1 MSRIAFI
8 TLALGLATALPIPGA
23 AQRPSRTATRSR
35 APRAPRAPRPPRPQR
50 AARASEPAAITIP
63 YQRFALKNG
72 LTLLVHE
79 DHKAPIVAVNIWY
92 HVGSKNER
100 PGRTGFAHLFE
111 HLMFNGSEHF
121 NDDYFRPFERIGAT
135 DQNGTTNN
143 DRTNYFENVPTNAI
157 DVALWMESDRM
168 GHLLGAID
176 TAKLNEQ
183 RGVVQNEKRQGENQ
197 PYGKVNLLMTE
208 GTYPAGHPY
217 SWSVI
222 GSMEDLNAASV
233 NDVKDWFRTYYGP
246 NNAVIVLAG
255 DITPATARQKVEQFF
270 GDIPATPPIAKQE
283 TWIARRTGSHRE
295 IMQDRVPQ
303 ARIYKEWNI
312 PEYGSADGDYLDLV
326 TDVLA
331 AGKTSRLYKRLVYDE
346 QTATDVNAYVDLR
359 EIGGQL
365 VIRATVKPSGEL
377 ARVERA
383 IDEELARF
391 IQTGPTASELR
402 RVKTQSRANF
412 IRGIERIGGF
422 GGKSDVLARNEVFT
436 GSADHY
442 LVTERRIATAT
453 AGDLKSAAARYLSDG
468 DWALEVHPYPTFE
481 AAATGA
487 DRTKLPDAGT
497 PPDARFPAIGRATL
511 PNGLKIVLAERHSIP
526 QVQLTLLVDA
536 GYAADQFAAP
546 GTASLTLDMLDEG
559 TTRRSAL
566 QISDTLSQLGAQLST
581 SSQLDVSRVALS
593 TLKENVDPALD
604 IFADV
609 VLNPSFPQADF
620 QRQQRQR
627 LARIQREKVQ
637 PVQMALRVFPQ
648 LLYGANHA
656 YGNPLT
662 GSGTEQSV
670 TQMTRDDLVRFH
682 RTWFKPNHATLV
694 IVGDVSLAEI
704 QPRLTRLFS
713 GWKAGD
719 VPQKNVGTV
728 ADQARPVVYILDRP
742 GAEQSVILAA
752 DLAAPKANPHEYAIE
767 AMTSLLGGQFTSRI
781 NMNLREGK
789 HWSYGAFTFIWDA
802 RGQRPFIAYA
812 PVQTDKTKESMIEVD
827 RELRGILGPRPV
839 AADELAKAQANLT
852 LTLPGNWET
861 MDAVQGSLEQLVTF
875 GLDDHYYET
884 YAQRVRALTIPDAA
898 GAAEETIRPDH
909 LVWVVVGDRSKI
921 EAGIRELNFGEIR
934 FLDAD
939 GKPLASR

>member
-1 MSRIAFI
+1 MRRIALL
-8 TLALGLATALPIPGA
+8 TLLLGFAAASSVA
-23 AQRPSRTATRSR
+23 AQRRGAVRSPRTRVTAA
-35 APRAPRAPRPPRPQR
+35 APAP
-50 AARASEPAAITIP
+50 ITIP
-63 YQRFALKNG
+63 YQRFVLKNG

-92 HVGSKNER
+92 HVGSKNEK

-121 NDDYFRPFERIGAT
+121 NDDYFQPFERIGAT

-143 DRTNYFENVPTNAI
+143 DRTNYFENIPTSAL

-168 GHLLGAID
+168 GHLLGVID
-176 TAKLNEQ
+176 TAKVNEQ

-197 PYGKVNLLMTE
+197 PYGKVNLLMAE
-208 GTYPAGHPY
+208 GAYPAGHPY
-217 SWSVI
+217 SWTVI

-233 NDVKDWFRTYYGP
+233 EDVKQWFRTYYGP

-255 DITPATARQKVEQFF
+255 DITPETARQKVEQYF
-270 GDIPATPPIAKQE
+270 GDIPATPPIAKQDV
-283 TWIARRTGSHRE
+283 WIAKRTGSHRE

-303 ARIYKEWNI
+303 ARIYKQWNI
-312 PEYGSADGDYLDLV
+312 PQFGSADGDYLDLV

-346 QTATDVNAYVDLR
+346 QIATDVVAYVDLR

-365 VIRATVKPSGEL
+365 VIRATAKPGGDL

-383 IDEELARF
+383 IDEELGRF
-391 IQTGPTASELR
+391 IRTGPTPGELR

-422 GGKSDVLARNEVFT
+422 GGKSDVLAINEVYA
-436 GSADHY
+436 GNADHY
-442 LVTERRIATAT
+442 QVTRQRIATAT
-453 AGDLKSAAARYLSDG
+453 AADLRSAAARWLNDG
-468 DWALEVHPYPTFE
+468 DFVVEVHPYPTYDV
-481 AAATGA
+481 AANGA
-487 DRTKLPDAGT
+487 DRSKLPAAGT
-497 PPDARFPAIGRATL
+497 PPEARFPAIARATL
-511 PNGLKIVLAERHSIP
+511 PNGLKIVLSERHSIP
-526 QVQLTLLVDA
+526 QVNMTLLIDA

-559 TTRRSAL
+559 TTKRTAL
-566 QISDTLSQLGAQLST
+566 QISDTLSQLGAVLST
-581 SSQLDVSRVALS
+581 GSQLDVSSVSLS
-593 TLKENVDPALD
+593 TLKDNLDPALD

-609 VLNPSFPQADF
+609 ILNPFFPQADF

-662 GSGTEQSV
+662 GSGTAESV
-670 TQMTRDDLVRFH
+670 TRMTRDDLVRFH

-694 IVGDVSLAEI
+694 VVGDISLAEI
-704 QPRLTRLFS
+704 QPRLARLFNRWQ
-713 GWKAGD
+713 GGD
-719 VPQKNVGTV
+719 VPQKNVSTV
-728 ADQARPVVYILDRP
+728 ADQPRPLVYILDRP
-742 GAEQSVILAA
+742 GAEQSIIFAG
-752 DLAAPKANPHEYAIE
+752 DLAPPKSNPHEYAIE
-767 AMTSLLGGQFTSRI
+767 AMTSLLGGQFTSRV
-781 NMNLREGK
+781 NMNLREAK
-789 HWSYGAFTFIWDA
+789 HWSYGAFTLVWDA

-839 AADELAKAQANLT
+839 EADELAKAQANLT

-861 MDAVQGSLEQLVTF
+861 MDAVQGSLEQLVTY

-884 YAQRVRALTIPDAA
+884 YAQRVRALTIPDATT
-898 GAAEETIRPDH
+898 AAQDAIRPDH
-909 LVWVVVGDRSKI
+909 LVWVIVGDRSKI
-921 EAGIRELNFGEIR
+921 EAGIRELNFGEVR

>member
-1 MSRIAFI
+1 MSRIAFL
-8 TLALGLATALPIPGA
+8 TLALGLATALPTPGT
-23 AQRPSRTATRSR
+23 AQRPSRTATR
-35 APRAPRAPRPPRPQR
+35 RPPPV
-50 AARASEPAAITIP
+50 ARSSAPAPITIP
-63 YQRFALKNG
+63 YQRFVLKNG

-121 NDDYFRPFERIGAT
+121 NDDYFQPFERIGAT
-135 DQNGTTNN
+135 DQNGTTNE
-143 DRTNYFENVPTNAI
+143 DRTNYFENVPTNAL

-176 TAKLNEQ
+176 TAKVNEQ

-197 PYGKVNLLMTE
+197 PYGKVNDLMTE

-217 SWSVI
+217 SWTVI

-233 NDVKDWFRTYYGP
+233 EDVKQWFRTYYGP

-255 DITPATARQKVEQFF
+255 DITPETARQKVEQFF

-283 TWIARRTGSHRE
+283 TWIAPRTGSHRE

-312 PEYGSADGDYLDLV
+312 PEYGSPDADYLDLV

-346 QTATDVNAYVDLR
+346 QIATDVAAYVDLR

-365 VIRATVKPSGEL
+365 VIRATAKPAGDL

-442 LVTERRIATAT
+442 LVTQRRIAAAT
-453 AGDLKSAAARYLSDG
+453 AGDLQSAATRWLRDG
-468 DWALEVHPYPTFE
+468 EWVLEVHPYPTFE
-481 AAATGA
+481 TAASGA

-497 PPDARFPAIGRATL
+497 PPDARFPAIARATL

-536 GYAADQFAAP
+536 GYAADQFATP
-546 GTASLTLDMLDEG
+546 GTASLALDMLDEG
-559 TTRRSAL
+559 TTRRTAL
-566 QISDTLSQLGAQLST
+566 QISDTLSQLGAQLFT

-593 TLKENVDPALD
+593 TLKENLDPGLD
-604 IFADV
+604 VFADV
-609 VLNPSFPQADF
+609 LLNPSFPQADF

-648 LLYGANHA
+648 LLYGTNHA

-662 GSGTEQSV
+662 GSGTEASV
-670 TQMTRDDLVRFH
+670 SAMTRDDLVRFH

-694 IVGDVSLAEI
+694 IVGDVSMAEI
-704 QPRLTRLFS
+704 QPKLTRLFS
-713 GWKAGD
+713 SWRSGD
-719 VPQKNVGTV
+719 VPQKNVSTV
-728 ADQARPVVYILDRP
+728 ADQPRSLVYILDRP
-742 GAEQSVILAA
+742 GAEQSIIFAA
-752 DLAAPKANPHEYAIE
+752 DLAPPKANPHEYAIE
-767 AMTSLLGGQFTSRI
+767 AMTSLLGGQFTSRV
-781 NMNLREGK
+781 NMNLREAK
-789 HWSYGAFTFIWDA
+789 HWSYGAFTLIWDA

-827 RELRGILGPRPV
+827 RELRGILGPKPV
-839 AADELAKAQANLT
+839 TADELAKAQANLT

-884 YAQRVRALTIPDAA
+884 YAQRIRALTIPDAV
-898 GAAEETIRPDH
+898 GAAQETIRPDH
-909 LVWVVVGDRSKI
+909 LVWVIVGDRSKI

-939 GKPLASR
+939 GKPLAAR

>member
-1 MSRIAFI
+1 MSRIAFVA
-8 TLALGLATALPIPGA
+8 LALGLATALPAPGA

-35 APRAPRAPRPPRPQR
+35 PQG
-50 AARASEPAAITIP
+50 AARASAPAPITIP
-63 YQRFALKNG
+63 YQRFVLKNG

-121 NDDYFRPFERIGAT
+121 NDDYFQPFERIGAT

-143 DRTNYFENVPTNAI
+143 DRTNYFENVPTTAL

-176 TAKLNEQ
+176 TLKLNEQ

-197 PYGKVNLLMTE
+197 PYGKVNMLMTE

-222 GSMEDLNAASV
+222 GSMQDLDAAKLD
-233 NDVKDWFRTYYGP
+233 DVKEWFRTYYGP

-255 DITPATARQKVEQFF
+255 DITPETARQKVEQFF
-270 GDIPATPPIAKQE
+270 GDIPATPPIAKQDV
-283 TWIARRTGSHRE
+283 WIARRTGSHRE
-295 IMQDRVPQ
+295 VMQDRVPQ
-303 ARIYKEWNI
+303 GRIYKEWNI
-312 PEYGSADGDYLDLV
+312 PQFGSADGDYLDLV

-346 QTATDVNAYVDLR
+346 QIATDVAAYVDLR

-365 VIRATVKPSGEL
+365 VIRATAKPGGDL
-377 ARVERA
+377 ARAERA

-391 IQTGPTASELR
+391 IKSGPTASELR

-422 GGKSDVLARNEVFT
+422 GGKSDVLAVNEVYA

-442 LVTERRIATAT
+442 QVTRQRIAAAT
-453 AGDLKSAAARYLSDG
+453 AANLQSAAARWLTDG
-468 DWALEVHPYPTFE
+468 DWTLEVHPYPTFE
-481 AAATGA
+481 AAASGA
-487 DRTKLPDAGT
+487 DRTKLPEAGT
-497 PPDARFPAIGRATL
+497 PPEARFPAIARATL

-526 QVQLTLLVDA
+526 QVNLTLLVDA

-546 GTASLTLDMLDEG
+546 GTASLALDMLDEG
-559 TTRRSAL
+559 TTRRTAL
-566 QISDTLSQLGAQLST
+566 QISDTLSQLGANLGT
-581 SSQLDVSRVALS
+581 GSQLDVSSVQLS
-593 TLKENVDPALD
+593 TLKENLDPALD
-604 IFADV
+604 VFADV

-662 GSGTEQSV
+662 GSGTEASV
-670 TQMTRDDLVRFH
+670 SGMTRDDLVRFH

-694 IVGDVSLAEI
+694 IVGDVSMAEI
-704 QPRLTRLFS
+704 QPKLTRLFS
-713 GWKAGD
+713 RWQAGD

-728 ADQARPVVYILDRP
+728 ADQPRPLVYILDRP
-742 GAEQSVILAA
+742 GAEQSIIFAA
-752 DLAAPKANPHEYAIE
+752 DLAPPKANPREYAIE
-767 AMTSLLGGQFTSRI
+767 AMTSLLGGQFTSRV

-789 HWSYGAFTFIWDA
+789 HWSYGAFTLVWDA

-839 AADELAKAQANLT
+839 TPDELAKAQANLT

-861 MDAVQGSLEQLVTF
+861 MEAVQGSLEQLVTF

-898 GAAEETIRPDH
+898 GAAQEAIRPDH
-909 LVWVVVGDRSKI
+909 LVWVVVGDRAKI

-939 GKPLASR
+939 GKPLAAR

>member
-1 MSRIAFI
+1 MSRMAFV
-8 TLALGLATALPIPGA
+8 TLALGLVAALPAPGR
-23 AQRPSRTATRSR
+23 AQRPSRA
-35 APRAPRAPRPPRPQR
+35 
-50 AARASEPAAITIP
+50 AARGRTQRTASAPAPAPITIP
-63 YQRFALKNG
+63 YQRFVLKNG

-100 PGRTGFAHLFE
+100 PGCTGFAHLFE

-121 NDDYFRPFERIGAT
+121 NDDYFQPFERIGAT
-135 DQNGTTNN
+135 DQNGTTNQ
-143 DRTNYFENVPTNAI
+143 DRTNYFENVPTNAL

-176 TAKLNEQ
+176 TAKVNEQ

-222 GSMEDLNAASV
+222 GSMEDLNGASV
-233 NDVKDWFRTYYGP
+233 DDVKEWFRTYYGP

-255 DITPATARQKVEQFF
+255 DITPETARQKVERFF
-270 GDIPATPPIAKQE
+270 GDIPATPPIAKQA

-312 PEYGSADGDYLDLV
+312 PEYGSAGADYLDLV

-346 QTATDVNAYVDLR
+346 QIATDVIAYADLR

-365 VIRATVKPSGEL
+365 VIRATAKPGGDL
-377 ARVERA
+377 TRVERA

-391 IQTGPTASELR
+391 IRTGPTPSELR
-402 RVKTQSRANF
+402 RVKTQARASF

-442 LVTERRIATAT
+442 LLTERRIAAAT
-453 AGDLKSAAARYLSDG
+453 AGDLKSAAARWLNDG
-468 DWALEVHPYPTFE
+468 DWALEVHPYPAFE
-481 AAATGA
+481 TAASGA

-497 PPDARFPAIGRATL
+497 PPDARFPAIARATL

-526 QVQLTLLVDA
+526 QVNLTLLVDA

-546 GTASLTLDMLDEG
+546 GTASLALDMLDEG
-559 TTRRSAL
+559 TATRTAL
-566 QISDTLSQLGAQLST
+566 QISDTLSQLGAELGT
-581 SSQLDVSRVALS
+581 GSQLDVSSVSLS
-593 TLKENVDPALD
+593 SLKENLDPALD

-648 LLYGANHA
+648 LLYGTNHA

-662 GSGTEQSV
+662 GSGTEATVSG
-670 TQMTRDDLVRFH
+670 MTRDDLVRFH

-694 IVGDVSLAEI
+694 IVGDVTLAQI

-713 GWKAGD
+713 RWQAGD
-719 VPQKNVGTV
+719 VPQKNIGTV
-728 ADQARPVVYILDRP
+728 ADQPRPLVYILDRP

-752 DLAAPKANPHEYAIE
+752 NLAAPKANPHEYAIE
-767 AMTSLLGGQFTSRI
+767 AMTSLLGGQFTSRV

-839 AADELAKAQANLT
+839 DADELSKAQANLT

-884 YAQRVRALTIPDAA
+884 YAERVRGLKVPDAM
-898 GAAEETIRPDH
+898 AAAQETIRPDH
-909 LVWVVVGDRSKI
+909 LVWVIVGDRSKI

-939 GKPLASR
+939 GKPLAAR

>member
-1 MSRIAFI
+1 MSRIAFVS
-8 TLALGLATALPIPGA
+8 LALGLATALPTPGT
-23 AQRPSRTATRSR
+23 AQRPSRNATR
-35 APRAPRAPRPPRPQR
+35 ARPPRSQS
-50 AARASEPAAITIP
+50 AAPTPITIP
-63 YQRFALKNG
+63 YQRFVLKNG

-121 NDDYFRPFERIGAT
+121 NDDYFQPFERIGAT
-135 DQNGTTNN
+135 DQNGTTNQ
-143 DRTNYFENVPTNAI
+143 DRTNYFENVPTNAL

-176 TAKLNEQ
+176 TAKVNEQ

-197 PYGKVNLLMTE
+197 PYGKVDDLMTE

-217 SWSVI
+217 SWTVI
-222 GSMEDLNAASV
+222 GSMADLNAASV
-233 NDVKDWFRTYYGP
+233 EDVKEWFRTYYGP

-255 DITPATARQKVEQFF
+255 DITPETARQKVERFF
-270 GDIPATPPIAKQE
+270 GDIPATPPIAKQS

-312 PEYGSADGDYLDLV
+312 PEYGSADADYLDLV

-346 QTATDVNAYVDLR
+346 QIATDVNAYVDLR

-365 VIRATVKPSGEL
+365 VVRATAKPGGDL
-377 ARVERA
+377 TRVERA

-412 IRGIERIGGF
+412 IRGVERIGGF

-442 LVTERRIATAT
+442 LVTQRRIAAAT
-453 AGDLKSAAARYLSDG
+453 AGDLKSAAARWLSDG
-468 DWALEVHPYPTFE
+468 AWVLEVHPYPTFE
-481 AAATGA
+481 TAASGA
-487 DRTKLPDAGT
+487 DRSKLPDAGT
-497 PPDARFPAIGRATL
+497 PPDARFPAIARASL

-546 GTASLTLDMLDEG
+546 GTASLALDMLDEG
-559 TTRRSAL
+559 TTRRTAL
-566 QISDTLSQLGAQLST
+566 QISDTLSQLGAQLFT

-593 TLKENVDPALD
+593 TLKENLDPALD

-662 GSGTEQSV
+662 GSGTEASV
-670 TQMTRDDLVRFH
+670 SGMTRDDLVRFQ

-704 QPRLTRLFS
+704 QPKLTRLFS
-713 GWKAGD
+713 DWRAGE
-719 VPQKNVGTV
+719 VPQKNVSTV
-728 ADQARPVVYILDRP
+728 ADQPRPLVYILDRP

-752 DLAAPKANPHEYAIE
+752 DLAAPKANAREYAIE
-767 AMTSLLGGQFTSRI
+767 AMTSLLGGQFTSRV
-781 NMNLREGK
+781 NMNLREAK

-827 RELRGILGPRPV
+827 QELRGILGPKPV
-839 AADELAKAQANLT
+839 TADELAKAQANLT

-875 GLDDHYYET
+875 GLDDHYFET
-884 YAQRVRALTIPDAA
+884 YAQRIRALTIPDAA
-898 GAAEETIRPDH
+898 GAAQETIRPDH
-909 LVWVVVGDRSKI
+909 LVWVIVGDRSKI

>member
-1 MSRIAFI
+1 MSRIALL
-8 TLALGLATALPIPGA
+8 TLLLGFAAASSPA
-23 AQRPSRTATRSR
+23 AQRPARSTR
-35 APRAPRAPRPPRPQR
+35 PRAKAAESAPP
-50 AARASEPAAITIP
+50 AITIP

-72 LTLLVHE
+72 LTVLVHE

-92 HVGSKNER
+92 HVGSKNEK

-121 NDDYFRPFERIGAT
+121 NDDYFQPFERIGAT

-143 DRTNYFENVPTNAI
+143 DRTNYFENVPTNAL

-168 GHLLGAID
+168 GHLLGVLD
-176 TAKLNEQ
+176 TAKVNEQ

-197 PYGKVNLLMTE
+197 PYGKVNLLMAE
-208 GTYPAGHPY
+208 GAYPAGHPY
-217 SWSVI
+217 SWTVI

-233 NDVKDWFRTYYGP
+233 EDVKQWFRTYYGP

-255 DITPATARQKVEQFF
+255 DITPEKARQKVEHYF
-270 GDIPATPPIAKQE
+270 GDIPATPPIAKQDV
-283 TWIARRTGSHRE
+283 WIAQRTGSHRE

-303 ARIYKEWNI
+303 ARIYKQWNI
-312 PEYGSADGDYLDLV
+312 PQFGSADGDYLDLV

-346 QTATDVNAYVDLR
+346 QIATDVVASVDLR

-365 VIRATVKPSGEL
+365 VIRATAKPGGEL

-383 IDEELARF
+383 IDEELTKFVR
-391 IQTGPTASELR
+391 TGPTPGELR
-402 RVKTQSRANF
+402 RVKTQSRASF

-422 GGKSDVLARNEVFT
+422 GGKSDVLAMNEVYA
-436 GSADHY
+436 GNADHY
-442 LVTERRIATAT
+442 QVTRQRVATAT
-453 AGDLKSAAARYLSDG
+453 AADLRSAAARWLSDG
-468 DWALEVHPYPTFE
+468 DFVVEVRPYPTYDV
-481 AAATGA
+481 AATGA
-487 DRTKLPDAGT
+487 DRSKLPAAGT
-497 PPDARFPAIGRATL
+497 PPDARFPAIARATL

-526 QVQLTLLVDA
+526 QVNMTLLIDA

-546 GTASLTLDMLDEG
+546 GTASLALDMLDEG
-559 TTRRSAL
+559 TTKRTAL
-566 QISDTLSQLGAQLST
+566 QISDTLSQLGAELST
-581 SSQLDVSRVALS
+581 GSQLDVSSVSLS
-593 TLKENVDPALD
+593 TLKDNLDPALD

-609 VLNPSFPQADF
+609 ILSPSFPQADF

-662 GSGTEQSV
+662 GSGTEESV
-670 TQMTRDDLVRFH
+670 TRMTRDDLVRFH

-694 IVGDVSLAEI
+694 VVGDISLAEI
-704 QPRLTRLFS
+704 QPRLARLFS
-713 GWKAGD
+713 RWESGD
-719 VPQKNVGTV
+719 VPQKNVSTV
-728 ADQARPVVYILDRP
+728 ADQPRPLVYILDRP
-742 GAEQSVILAA
+742 GAEQSIILAA
-752 DLAAPKANPHEYAIE
+752 DLAPPKANPHEYAIE
-767 AMTSLLGGQFTSRI
+767 VMTSLLGGQFTSRV
-781 NMNLREGK
+781 NMNLREAK
-789 HWSYGAFTFIWDA
+789 HWSYGAFTFVWDA

-812 PVQTDKTKESMIEVD
+812 PVQTDKTKESMVEVD

-839 AADELAKAQANLT
+839 DADELAKAQANLT

-861 MDAVQGSLEQLVTF
+861 MDAVQGSLEQLVTY

-884 YAQRVRALTIPDAA
+884 YAQRVRALTIPDAST
-898 GAAEETIRPDH
+898 AAQEAIRPDH
-909 LVWVVVGDRSKI
+909 LVWVIVGDRSKI
-921 EAGIRELNFGEIR
+921 EAGIRELNFGEVR

>member
-1 MSRIAFI
+1 MSRIALL
-8 TLALGLATALPIPGA
+8 TLLLGFAAASSVPAQRRGAVRSPRTRVNATAP
-23 AQRPSRTATRSR
+23 
-35 APRAPRAPRPPRPQR
+35 AP
-50 AARASEPAAITIP
+50 ITIP
-63 YQRFALKNG
+63 YQRFVLKNG

-92 HVGSKNER
+92 HVGSKNEK

-121 NDDYFRPFERIGAT
+121 NDDYFQPFERIGAT

-143 DRTNYFENVPTNAI
+143 DRTNYFENVPTTAL

-168 GHLLGAID
+168 GHLLGVID
-176 TAKLNEQ
+176 TAKVNEQ

-197 PYGKVNLLMTE
+197 PYGKVNLLMAE
-208 GTYPAGHPY
+208 GGYPAGHPY
-217 SWSVI
+217 SWTVI

-233 NDVKDWFRTYYGP
+233 EDVKQWFRTYYGP

-255 DITPATARQKVEQFF
+255 DITPETARQKVEQYF
-270 GDIPATPPIAKQE
+270 GDIPATPPIAKQDV
-283 TWIARRTGSHRE
+283 WIAKRTGSHRE

-303 ARIYKEWNI
+303 ARIYKQWNI
-312 PEYGSADGDYLDLV
+312 PQFGSAEGDYLDLV

-346 QTATDVNAYVDLR
+346 QIATDVVAYADLR

-365 VIRATVKPSGEL
+365 VIRATAKPGGDL

-383 IDEELARF
+383 IDEELGRF
-391 IQTGPTASELR
+391 IRTGPTPGELR

-422 GGKSDVLARNEVFT
+422 GGKSDVLAINEVYAGT
-436 GSADHY
+436 ADHY
-442 LVTERRIATAT
+442 QVTRQRIATAT
-453 AGDLKSAAARYLSDG
+453 AADLRSAAARWLNDG
-468 DWALEVHPYPTFE
+468 DFVVEVHPYPTYDV
-481 AAATGA
+481 AASGA
-487 DRTKLPDAGT
+487 DRSKLPAAGT
-497 PPDARFPAIGRATL
+497 PPEARFPAIARATL

-526 QVQLTLLVDA
+526 QVNMTLLLDA

-559 TTRRSAL
+559 TTKRTAL
-566 QISDTLSQLGAQLST
+566 QISDTLSQLGAVLST
-581 SSQLDVSRVALS
+581 GSQLDVSSVSLS
-593 TLKENVDPALD
+593 TLKDNLDPALD

-609 VLNPSFPQADF
+609 ILNPSFPQADF

-662 GSGTEQSV
+662 GSGTQESV
-670 TQMTRDDLVRFH
+670 TRMTRDDLVRFH

-694 IVGDVSLAEI
+694 VVGDIALAEI
-704 QPRLTRLFS
+704 QPRLARLFS
-713 GWKAGD
+713 RWQGGD
-719 VPQKNVGTV
+719 VPQKNVSTV
-728 ADQARPVVYILDRP
+728 ADQARPLVYILDRP
-742 GAEQSVILAA
+742 GAEQSIIFAA
-752 DLAAPKANPHEYAIE
+752 DLAPPKANPHEYAIE
-767 AMTSLLGGQFTSRI
+767 AMTSLLGGQFTSRV
-781 NMNLREGK
+781 NMNLREAK
-789 HWSYGAFTFIWDA
+789 HWSYGAFTLVWDA

-839 AADELAKAQANLT
+839 EADELAKAQANLT

-861 MDAVQGSLEQLVTF
+861 MDAVQSSLEQLVTY

-884 YAQRVRALTIPDAA
+884 YAQRVRALTIPDATT
-898 GAAEETIRPDH
+898 AAQDAIRPDH
-909 LVWVVVGDRSKI
+909 LVWVIVGDRSKI
-921 EAGIRELNFGEIR
+921 EAGIRELNFGEVR

-939 GKPLASR
+939 GKPLAAR

>member
-1 MSRIAFI
+1 MSRIAFA
-8 TLALGLATALPIPGA
+8 TLALGLATALSTPGS
-23 AQRPSRTATRSR
+23 AQRPSRTA
-35 APRAPRAPRPPRPQR
+35 PRARSQA
-50 AARASEPAAITIP
+50 AARASAPAPITIP
-63 YQRFALKNG
+63 YQRSVLKNG

-121 NDDYFRPFERIGAT
+121 NDDYIQPFERIGAT
-135 DQNGTTNN
+135 DQNGTTNE
-143 DRTNYFENVPTNAI
+143 DRTNYFENVPTSAL

-176 TAKLNEQ
+176 TAKVTEQ
-183 RGVVQNEKRQGENQ
+183 RGVVQNEKREGENQ
-197 PYGKVNLLMTE
+197 PYGKVDELMTE

-222 GSMEDLNAASV
+222 GSMEDLDAASV
-233 NDVKDWFRTYYGP
+233 EDVKNWFRSYYGP

-255 DITPATARQKVEQFF
+255 DITPETARQKVEQYF

-283 TWIARRTGSHRE
+283 TWIAKRTGSHRE
-295 IMQDRVPQ
+295 VMQDRVPQ
-303 ARIYKEWNI
+303 ARLYKEWNI
-312 PEYGSADGDYLDLV
+312 PEYGSADADYLDLV
-326 TDVLA
+326 TDVLS

-346 QTATDVNAYVDLR
+346 QIATDVIAYVDLR

-365 VIRATVKPSGEL
+365 VIRATAKPGGDL

-383 IDEELARF
+383 IDEEVARF
-391 IQTGPTASELR
+391 VQAGPTAAELR
-402 RVKTQSRANF
+402 RVKTQSRATF
-412 IRGIERIGGF
+412 IRGVERIGGF

-442 LVTERRIATAT
+442 LVTQRRIASAT
-453 AGDLKSAAARYLSDG
+453 VGDLKSAAARWLSDG
-468 DWALEVHPYPTFE
+468 DWVLEVHPYPAFE
-481 AAATGA
+481 TAGGGA
-487 DRTKLPDAGT
+487 DRTRLPEAGT
-497 PPDARFPAIGRATL
+497 PPDARFPAVARATL
-511 PNGLKIVLAERHSIP
+511 PSGLKVVLAERHSIP

-546 GTASLTLDMLDEG
+546 GTASLALDMLDEG
-559 TTRRSAL
+559 TTRRTAL
-566 QISDTLSQLGAQLST
+566 QISDTLSQLGAQLFT

-593 TLKENVDPALD
+593 TLKDNLDPALG

-662 GSGTEQSV
+662 GSGTEASV
-670 TQMTRDDLVRFH
+670 SAMTRDDLVRFH

-694 IVGDVSLAEI
+694 IVGDVTMAEI
-704 QPRLTRLFS
+704 QPKLARLFS
-713 GWKAGD
+713 GWRAGE
-719 VPQKNVGTV
+719 VPQKNVSTV
-728 ADQARPVVYILDRP
+728 ADQPRPLVYILDRP
-742 GAEQSVILAA
+742 GSEQSVILAA
-752 DLAAPKANPHEYAIE
+752 DLAAPKANQREYAIE
-767 AMTSLLGGQFTSRI
+767 AMTSLLGGQFTSRV
-781 NMNLREGK
+781 NMNLREAK

-827 RELRGILGPRPV
+827 RELRGILGPKPV
-839 AADELAKAQANLT
+839 TADELAKAQANLT

-861 MDAVQGSLEQLVTF
+861 MDAVQGSLEQMVTF
-875 GLDDHYYET
+875 GLDDHYFET
-884 YAQRVRALTIPDAA
+884 YAQRIRALTIPDAA
-898 GAAEETIRPDH
+898 GAAQATIRPDH

>member
-1 MSRIAFI
+1 MSR
-8 TLALGLATALPIPGA
+8 TLLVPLLLGFVAAATLP
-23 AQRPSRTATRSR
+23 AQRPARSTRAR
-35 APRAPRAPRPPRPQR
+35 AR
-50 AARASEPAAITIP
+50 AAEPAPSTTP
-63 YQRFALKNG
+63 YQRFTLKNG

-121 NDDYFRPFERIGAT
+121 NDDYFQPFERIGAT

-143 DRTNYFENVPTNAI
+143 DRTNYFENVPTNAL

-176 TAKLNEQ
+176 TLKLNEQ

-222 GSMEDLNAASV
+222 GTMEDLNAASV
-233 NDVKDWFRTYYGP
+233 NDVKEWFRTYYGP
-246 NNAVIVLAG
+246 NNAVIVVAG
-255 DITPATARQKVEQFF
+255 DITPETARQKVEQYF

-283 TWIARRTGSHRE
+283 TWVPRRTGSHRE

-312 PEYGSADGDYLDLV
+312 PEYGSADADYLDLV

-331 AGKTSRLYKRLVYDE
+331 AGKTSRLYRRLVYDE
-346 QTATDVNAYVDLR
+346 QIATDVAAYVDLR
-359 EIGGQL
+359 QIGGQL
-365 VIRATVKPSGEL
+365 VIRATARPGGDL

-383 IDEELARF
+383 VDEELARF
-391 IQTGPTASELR
+391 IQSGPTAGELR
-402 RVKTQSRANF
+402 RVKTQSRASF

-442 LVTERRIATAT
+442 LVTERRIAAAT
-453 AGDLKSAAARYLSDG
+453 AGDLKSAAARWLSDG
-468 DWALEVHPYPTFE
+468 DWTLEVHPYPAFE
-481 AAATGA
+481 TAESGV
-487 DRTKLPDAGT
+487 DRTKLPETGT
-497 PPDARFPAIGRATL
+497 PPDARFPAIARATL
-511 PNGLKIVLAERHSIP
+511 PNGLKVVLAERHSIP
-526 QVQLTLLVDA
+526 QVNLTLLVDA

-546 GTASLTLDMLDEG
+546 GTASLALDMLDEG
-559 TTRRSAL
+559 TTRRTAL
-566 QISDTLSQLGAQLST
+566 QISDTLSQLGAQLFT
-581 SSQLDVSRVALS
+581 SSQLDVSRIALS
-593 TLKENVDPALD
+593 TLKDNLDPALD
-604 IFADV
+604 VFADV

-662 GSGTEQSV
+662 GAGTEASV
-670 TQMTRDDLVRFH
+670 SAMTRDDLMRFH

-694 IVGDVSLAEI
+694 IVGDVTLAEI
-704 QPRLTRLFS
+704 QPKLTRLFS
-713 GWKAGD
+713 GWRAGD
-719 VPQKNVGTV
+719 VPQKNVSTV
-728 ADQARPVVYILDRP
+728 ADQPRSLVYILDRP
-742 GAEQSVILAA
+742 GAEQSIIFAA
-752 DLAAPKANPHEYAIE
+752 DLAAPKANPREYAIE
-767 AMTSLLGGQFTSRI
+767 AMTSLLGGQFTSRV
-781 NMNLREGK
+781 NMNLREAK

-827 RELRGILGPRPV
+827 KELRGILGPKPV
-839 AADELAKAQANLT
+839 TADELAKAQANLT

-861 MDAVQGSLEQLVTF
+861 MDAVQGSLEQLVTY

-884 YAQRVRALTIPDAA
+884 YAQRVRELTIPDAA
-898 GAAEETIRPDH
+898 GAAQETIRPDH

-921 EAGIRELNFGEIR
+921 EAGIREVNFGEIR
-934 FLDAD
+934 FLDAG
-939 GKPLASR
+939 GKPLAAR

>member
-1 MSRIAFI
+1 MSRLAFLA
-8 TLALGLATALPIPGA
+8 LALGVAAAFPAT
-23 AQRPSRTATRSR
+23 AQRPARATRAR
-35 APRAPRAPRPPRPQR
+35 VRVAVPAPIA
-50 AARASEPAAITIP
+50 IP
-63 YQRFALKNG
+63 YQRFVLKNG

-121 NDDYFRPFERIGAT
+121 NDDYFQPFERIGAT
-135 DQNGTTNN
+135 DQNGTTNE
-143 DRTNYFENVPTNAI
+143 DRTNYFENVPTTALDI
-157 DVALWMESDRM
+157 ALWMESDRM
-168 GHLLGAID
+168 GHLLGVID
-176 TAKLNEQ
+176 TARVNEQ

-233 NDVKDWFRTYYGP
+233 DDVKEWFRTYYGP
-246 NNAVIVLAG
+246 NNAVIVVAG
-255 DITPATARQKVEQFF
+255 DITPETARQKVEQYF

-283 TWIARRTGSHRE
+283 TWVARRTGSHRE

-312 PEYGSADGDYLDLV
+312 PEYGSADADYLDLV

-331 AGKTSRLYKRLVYDE
+331 AGKTSRLYRRLVYDE
-346 QTATDVNAYVDLR
+346 QIATDVAAYVDLR

-365 VIRATVKPSGEL
+365 VIRATAKPSGDL

-383 IDEELARF
+383 VDEELARF
-391 IQTGPTASELR
+391 IQSGPTAGELR
-402 RVKTQSRANF
+402 RIKTQSRASF

-442 LVTERRIATAT
+442 LVTERRIAAAT
-453 AGDLKSAAARYLSDG
+453 AGDLKSAAARWLSDG
-468 DWALEVHPYPTFE
+468 DWTLEVHPYPAFE
-481 AAATGA
+481 TAGSGV
-487 DRTKLPDAGT
+487 DRTKLPEAGT
-497 PPDARFPAIGRATL
+497 PPDARFPAIARATL

-526 QVQLTLLVDA
+526 QVNLTLLVDA

-546 GTASLTLDMLDEG
+546 GTASLALDMLDEG
-559 TTRRSAL
+559 TTRRTAL
-566 QISDTLSQLGAQLST
+566 QISDTLSQLGAQLFT

-593 TLKENVDPALD
+593 TLKENLDPALD

-648 LLYGANHA
+648 LLYGTNHA

-662 GSGTEQSV
+662 GSGTEASV
-670 TQMTRDDLVRFH
+670 SAMTRDDLVRFH

-694 IVGDVSLAEI
+694 IVGDVSMAEI
-704 QPRLTRLFS
+704 QPKLARLFS
-713 GWKAGD
+713 RWPGGA
-719 VPQKNVGTV
+719 VPLKNVSTV
-728 ADQARPVVYILDRP
+728 ADQPRPLVYILDRP

-752 DLAAPKANPHEYAIE
+752 DLAAPKANAHEYAIE

-781 NMNLREGK
+781 NMNLREAK
-789 HWSYGAFTFIWDA
+789 HWSYGAFTLIWDA

-827 RELRGILGPRPV
+827 RELRGILGPKPV
-839 AADELAKAQANLT
+839 SADELTKAQANLT
-852 LTLPGNWET
+852 LTLPGTWET

-884 YAQRVRALTIPDAA
+884 YAQRVRALTVPDAA
-898 GAAEETIRPDH
+898 GAAQETIRPDH
-909 LVWVVVGDRSKI
+909 LVWVVVGDRAKI

-939 GKPLASR
+939 GKPLAAR

>member
-1 MSRIAFI
+1 M
-8 TLALGLATALPIPGA
+8 
-23 AQRPSRTATRSR
+23 
-35 APRAPRAPRPPRPQR
+35 
-50 AARASEPAAITIP
+50 
-63 YQRFALKNG
+63 LKNG

-121 NDDYFRPFERIGAT
+121 NDDYFQPFERIGAT
-135 DQNGTTNN
+135 DQNGTTNQ
-143 DRTNYFENVPTNAI
+143 DRTNYFENVPTNAL

-176 TAKLNEQ
+176 TAKVNEQ

-197 PYGKVNLLMTE
+197 PYGKVNDLMTE

-217 SWSVI
+217 SWTVI
-222 GSMEDLNAASV
+222 GSMADLNAASV
-233 NDVKDWFRTYYGP
+233 EDVKEWFRTYYGP
-246 NNAVIVLAG
+246 NNAVIALAG
-255 DITPATARQKVEQFF
+255 DITPETARQKVEQFF
-270 GDIPATPPIAKQE
+270 GDIPATPPIAKQS

-312 PEYGSADGDYLDLV
+312 PEYGSAEADYLDLV

-346 QTATDVNAYVDLR
+346 QIATDVAAYVDLR

-365 VIRATVKPSGEL
+365 VIRATAKPGGDL

-391 IQTGPTASELR
+391 IQSGPTASELR

-412 IRGIERIGGF
+412 IRGVERIGGF

-442 LVTERRIATAT
+442 LVTQRRIAAAT
-453 AGDLKSAAARYLSDG
+453 AGNLKSAAVRWLSDG
-468 DWALEVHPYPTFE
+468 EWVLEVHPYPTFE
-481 AAATGA
+481 TAASGA
-487 DRTKLPDAGT
+487 DRSKLPDAGT
-497 PPDARFPAIGRATL
+497 PPDARFPAIARATL
-511 PNGLKIVLAERHSIP
+511 PNGLKIMLAERHSIP
-526 QVQLTLLVDA
+526 QVQLTLLLDA
-536 GYAADQFAAP
+536 GYASDQFAAP
-546 GTASLTLDMLDEG
+546 GTASLALDMLDEG

-566 QISDTLSQLGAQLST
+566 QISDTLSQLGARLFT

-593 TLKENVDPALD
+593 TLKENLDPALD

-662 GSGTEQSV
+662 GSGTEASV
-670 TQMTRDDLVRFH
+670 TGMTRDDLVRFH

-694 IVGDVSLAEI
+694 IVGDVSMAEI
-704 QPRLTRLFS
+704 QPKLTRLFS
-713 GWKAGD
+713 GWRAGE
-719 VPQKNVGTV
+719 VPQKNVSTV
-728 ADQARPVVYILDRP
+728 ADQQRPLVYILDRP

-752 DLAAPKANPHEYAIE
+752 DLAAPKANPREYAIE
-767 AMTSLLGGQFTSRI
+767 AMTSLLGGQFTSRV
-781 NMNLREGK
+781 NMNLREAK

-827 RELRGILGPRPV
+827 RELRGILGPKPV
-839 AADELAKAQANLT
+839 TADELAKAQANLT

-898 GAAEETIRPDH
+898 GAAQETIRPDH
-909 LVWVVVGDRSKI
+909 LVWVVVGDRAKI

>member
-1 MSRIAFI
+1 MRRIALL
-8 TLALGLATALPIPGA
+8 TLLLGFAAASSVPAQRRGA
-23 AQRPSRTATRSR
+23 ARSR
-35 APRAPRAPRPPRPQR
+35 RTRVTAAAPAP
-50 AARASEPAAITIP
+50 ITIP
-63 YQRFALKNG
+63 YQRFVLKNG

-92 HVGSKNER
+92 HVGSKNEK

-121 NDDYFRPFERIGAT
+121 NDDYFQPFERIGAT

-143 DRTNYFENVPTNAI
+143 DRTNYFENVPTTAL

-168 GHLLGAID
+168 GHLLGVID
-176 TAKLNEQ
+176 TAKVNEQ

-197 PYGKVNLLMTE
+197 PYGKVNLLMAE
-208 GTYPAGHPY
+208 GGYPAGHPY
-217 SWSVI
+217 SWTVI

-233 NDVKDWFRTYYGP
+233 EDVKQWFRTYYGP

-255 DITPATARQKVEQFF
+255 DITPETARQKVEQYF
-270 GDIPATPPIAKQE
+270 GDIPATPPIAKQDV
-283 TWIARRTGSHRE
+283 WIAKRTGSHRE

-303 ARIYKEWNI
+303 ARIYKQWNI
-312 PEYGSADGDYLDLV
+312 PQFGSAEGDYLDLV

-346 QTATDVNAYVDLR
+346 QIATDVVAYADLR

-365 VIRATVKPSGEL
+365 VIRATAKPGGDL

-383 IDEELARF
+383 IDEELGRF
-391 IQTGPTASELR
+391 IRTGPTPAELR

-422 GGKSDVLARNEVFT
+422 GGKSDVLAINEVYA
-436 GSADHY
+436 GNADHY
-442 LVTERRIATAT
+442 QVTRQRIATAT
-453 AGDLKSAAARYLSDG
+453 AGDLRSAAARWLNDG
-468 DWALEVHPYPTFE
+468 DFVVEVHPYPTYDV
-481 AAATGA
+481 AASGA
-487 DRTKLPDAGT
+487 DRSKLPAAGT
-497 PPDARFPAIGRATL
+497 PPDARFPAIARATL
-511 PNGLKIVLAERHSIP
+511 PNGLKIMLAERHSIP
-526 QVQLTLLVDA
+526 QVNMTLLVDA
-536 GYAADQFAAP
+536 GYAADQFATP
-546 GTASLTLDMLDEG
+546 GSASLTLDMLDEG
-559 TTRRSAL
+559 TTTRTAL
-566 QISDTLSQLGAQLST
+566 QISDTLSQLGAELST
-581 SSQLDVSRVALS
+581 GSQLDVSSVSLS
-593 TLKENVDPALD
+593 TLKDNLDPALG

-609 VLNPSFPQADF
+609 ILNPSFPQADF

-627 LARIQREKVQ
+627 IARIQREKVQ

-662 GSGTEQSV
+662 GSGTEESV
-670 TQMTRDDLVRFH
+670 TRMTRDDLVRFH

-694 IVGDVSLAEI
+694 VVGDISLADI
-704 QPRLTRLFS
+704 QPKLVRLFS
-713 GWKAGD
+713 RWQAGD

-728 ADQARPVVYILDRP
+728 ADQPRPLVYILDRP
-742 GAEQSVILAA
+742 GSEQSIILAA
-752 DLAAPKANPHEYAIE
+752 DLAPPKANPHEYAIE
-767 AMTSLLGGQFTSRI
+767 AMTSLLGGQFTSRV
-781 NMNLREGK
+781 NMNLREAK
-789 HWSYGAFTFIWDA
+789 HWSYGAFTLVWDA

-839 AADELAKAQANLT
+839 EADELAKAQANLT

-861 MDAVQGSLEQLVTF
+861 MGAVQGSL
-875 GLDDHYYET
+875 
-884 YAQRVRALTIPDAA
+884 
-898 GAAEETIRPDH
+898 
-909 LVWVVVGDRSKI
+909 
-921 EAGIRELNFGEIR
+921 
-934 FLDAD
+934 
-939 GKPLASR
+939 

>member
-1 MSRIAFI
+1 
-8 TLALGLATALPIPGA
+8 
-23 AQRPSRTATRSR
+23 
-35 APRAPRAPRPPRPQR
+35 
-50 AARASEPAAITIP
+50 
-63 YQRFALKNG
+63 
-72 LTLLVHE
+72 
-79 DHKAPIVAVNIWY
+79 
-92 HVGSKNER
+92 
-100 PGRTGFAHLFE
+100 
-111 HLMFNGSEHF
+111 
-121 NDDYFRPFERIGAT
+121 
-135 DQNGTTNN
+135 
-143 DRTNYFENVPTNAI
+143 
-157 DVALWMESDRM
+157 
-168 GHLLGAID
+168 
-176 TAKLNEQ
+176 
-183 RGVVQNEKRQGENQ
+183 
-197 PYGKVNLLMTE
+197 
-208 GTYPAGHPY
+208 
-217 SWSVI
+217 
-222 GSMEDLNAASV
+222 MEDLNAASV
-233 NDVKDWFRTYYGP
+233 EDVKQWFRTYYGP

-255 DITPATARQKVEQFF
+255 DITAETARQKVEQYF

-283 TWIARRTGSHRE
+283 TWIAPRTGSHRE

-303 ARIYKEWNI
+303 ARIYKEWNV
-312 PEYGSADGDYLDLV
+312 PEYGSADADYLDLV

-346 QTATDVNAYVDLR
+346 QIATDVAAYVDLR

-365 VIRATVKPSGEL
+365 VIRATAKPAGDL

-442 LVTERRIATAT
+442 LVTQRRIAAAT
-453 AGDLKSAAARYLSDG
+453 AGDLKSAATRWLRDG
-468 DWALEVHPYPTFE
+468 EWVLEVHPYPTFE
-481 AAATGA
+481 TAASGA

-497 PPDARFPAIGRATL
+497 PPDARFPAIARATL
-511 PNGLKIVLAERHSIP
+511 PNGLKIVFAERHSIP

-546 GTASLTLDMLDEG
+546 GTASLALDMLDEG
-559 TTRRSAL
+559 TTRRTAL
-566 QISDTLSQLGAQLST
+566 QISDTLSQLGAQLFT

-593 TLKENVDPALD
+593 TLKENLDPALD
-604 IFADV
+604 LFADV
-609 VLNPSFPQADF
+609 LLNPSFPQADF

-662 GSGTEQSV
+662 GSGTEASV
-670 TQMTRDDLVRFH
+670 SAMTRDDLVRLH

-694 IVGDVSLAEI
+694 IVGDVSMAEI
-704 QPRLTRLFS
+704 QPKLTRLFS
-713 GWKAGD
+713 SWRSGD
-719 VPQKNVGTV
+719 VPQKNVSTV
-728 ADQARPVVYILDRP
+728 ADQPRPLVYILDRP

-752 DLAAPKANPHEYAIE
+752 DLAAPKANPREYAIE
-767 AMTSLLGGQFTSRI
+767 AMTSLLGGQFTSRV
-781 NMNLREGK
+781 NMNLREAK

-827 RELRGILGPRPV
+827 KELRGILGPKPV
-839 AADELAKAQANLT
+839 TADELAKAQANLT

-875 GLDDHYYET
+875 GLDDHYFET
-884 YAQRVRALTIPDAA
+884 YAQRIRALTIPDAA
-898 GAAEETIRPDH
+898 GAAQETIRPDH
-909 LVWVVVGDRSKI
+909 LVWVIVGDRSKI

>member
-1 MSRIAFI
+1 MSRLAFLA
-8 TLALGLATALPIPGA
+8 LALGVAAAFPAT
-23 AQRPSRTATRSR
+23 AQRPARATRAR
-35 APRAPRAPRPPRPQR
+35 VRVAVPAPIA
-50 AARASEPAAITIP
+50 IP
-63 YQRFALKNG
+63 YQRFVLKNG

-121 NDDYFRPFERIGAT
+121 NDDYFQPFERIGAT
-135 DQNGTTNN
+135 DQNGTTNE
-143 DRTNYFENVPTNAI
+143 DRTNYFENVPTTALDI
-157 DVALWMESDRM
+157 ALWMESDRM
-168 GHLLGAID
+168 GHLLGVID
-176 TAKLNEQ
+176 TARVNEQ

-233 NDVKDWFRTYYGP
+233 DDVKEWFRTYYGP
-246 NNAVIVLAG
+246 NNAVIVVAG
-255 DITPATARQKVEQFF
+255 DITPETARQKVEQYF

-283 TWIARRTGSHRE
+283 TWVARRTGSHRE

-312 PEYGSADGDYLDLV
+312 PEYGSADADYLDLV

-331 AGKTSRLYKRLVYDE
+331 AGKTSRLYRRLVYDE
-346 QTATDVNAYVDLR
+346 QIATDVAAYVDLR

-365 VIRATVKPSGEL
+365 VIRATAKPGGDL

-383 IDEELARF
+383 VDEELARF
-391 IQTGPTASELR
+391 IQSGPTAGELR
-402 RVKTQSRANF
+402 RIKTQSRASF
-412 IRGIERIGGF
+412 IRGIDRIGGF

-442 LVTERRIATAT
+442 LVTERRIAAAT
-453 AGDLKSAAARYLSDG
+453 AGDLKSAAARWLSDG
-468 DWALEVHPYPTFE
+468 DWTLEVHPYPAFE
-481 AAATGA
+481 TAGSGV
-487 DRTKLPDAGT
+487 DRTKLPEAGT
-497 PPDARFPAIGRATL
+497 PPDARFPAIARATL

-526 QVQLTLLVDA
+526 QVNLTLLVDA

-546 GTASLTLDMLDEG
+546 GTASLALDMLDEG
-559 TTRRSAL
+559 TTRRTAL
-566 QISDTLSQLGAQLST
+566 QISDTLSQLGAQLFT

-593 TLKENVDPALD
+593 TLKENLDPALD

-648 LLYGANHA
+648 LLYGTNHA

-662 GSGTEQSV
+662 GSGTEASV
-670 TQMTRDDLVRFH
+670 SAMTRDDLVRFH

-694 IVGDVSLAEI
+694 IVGDVSMAEI
-704 QPRLTRLFS
+704 QPKLARLFS
-713 GWKAGD
+713 RWPGGA
-719 VPQKNVGTV
+719 VPLKNVSTV
-728 ADQARPVVYILDRP
+728 ADQPRPLVYILDRP

-752 DLAAPKANPHEYAIE
+752 DLAAPKANAHEYAIE

-781 NMNLREGK
+781 NMNLREAK
-789 HWSYGAFTFIWDA
+789 HWSYGAFTLIWDA

-812 PVQTDKTKESMIEVD
+812 PVQTDKTKESMVEVD
-827 RELRGILGPRPV
+827 RELRGILGPKPV
-839 AADELAKAQANLT
+839 SPDELTKAQANLT
-852 LTLPGNWET
+852 LTLPGTWET

-884 YAQRVRALTIPDAA
+884 YAQRVRALTVPDAA
-898 GAAEETIRPDH
+898 GAAQETIRPDH
-909 LVWVVVGDRSKI
+909 LVWVVVGDRAKI

-939 GKPLASR
+939 GKPLAAR

>member
-1 MSRIAFI
+1 MSRMAFV
-8 TLALGLATALPIPGA
+8 ALSLGVAAAFPAPGT
-23 AQRPSRTATRSR
+23 AQRPSRPASR
-35 APRAPRAPRPPRPQR
+35 AGVQRPARAPERAPI
-50 AARASEPAAITIP
+50 AIP
-63 YQRFALKNG
+63 YQRFVLKNG

-121 NDDYFRPFERIGAT
+121 NDDYFQPFERIGAT
-135 DQNGTTNN
+135 DQNGTTNE
-143 DRTNYFENVPTNAI
+143 DRTNYFENVPTSALDI
-157 DVALWMESDRM
+157 ALWMESDRM
-168 GHLLGAID
+168 GHLLGVID
-176 TAKLNEQ
+176 TARVNEQ
-183 RGVVQNEKRQGENQ
+183 RGVVQNEKRQGENE
-197 PYGKVNLLMTE
+197 PFGKVDLLMTE
-208 GTYPAGHPY
+208 ATYPAGHPY

-233 NDVKDWFRTYYGP
+233 DDVKEWFRTYYGP

-255 DITPATARQKVEQFF
+255 DITPDIARQKVEQYF
-270 GDIPATPPIAKQE
+270 GDIPATPPIAKQA
-283 TWIARRTGSHRE
+283 TWIAKRTGSHRE
-295 IMQDRVPQ
+295 LMQDRVPQ

-312 PEYGSADGDYLDLV
+312 PEYGAAEADYLDLV

-346 QTATDVNAYVDLR
+346 QTATDVSAYVDLR

-365 VIRATVKPSGEL
+365 VIRATAKPGGDL
-377 ARVERA
+377 GRVERA
-383 IDEELARF
+383 IDQELARF
-391 IQTGPTASELR
+391 IQSGPTASELR

-442 LVTERRIATAT
+442 LVTQRRIASAT
-453 AGDLKSAAARYLSDG
+453 AADLKSAASRWLSDG
-468 DWALEVHPYPTFE
+468 EFALEVHPYPAFE
-481 AAATGA
+481 AAASGA
-487 DRTKLPDAGT
+487 DRTKLPEAGT
-497 PPDARFPAIGRATL
+497 PPDARFPAIARATL
-511 PNGLKIVLAERHSIP
+511 PNGLKIVLAERHAIP
-526 QVQLTLLVDA
+526 QVNLTLLLDA

-546 GTASLTLDMLDEG
+546 GTASLALDMLDEG
-559 TTRRSAL
+559 TTKHTAL
-566 QISDTLSQLGAQLST
+566 QISDTLSQLGAQLFT

-593 TLKENVDPALD
+593 SLKENLDPALD

-648 LLYGANHA
+648 LLYGTNHA

-662 GSGTEQSV
+662 GSGTEESV
-670 TQMTRDDLVRFH
+670 SRMTRDDLVRFH

-704 QPRLTRLFS
+704 QPKLARLFS
-713 GWKAGD
+713 RWQRGE

-728 ADQARPVVYILDRP
+728 ADQQKPLVYILDRP

-752 DLAAPKANPHEYAIE
+752 DLAPPKANPHEYAIE

-781 NMNLREGK
+781 NMNLREAK
-789 HWSYGAFTFIWDA
+789 HWSYGAFTFVWDA

-839 AADELAKAQANLT
+839 TADELAKAQANLT

-861 MDAVQGSLEQLVTF
+861 MDAVQGSLEQMVTF

-884 YAQRVRALTIPDAA
+884 YAQRVRALTIPDAS
-898 GAAEETIRPDH
+898 GAAQEAIRPDH
-909 LVWVVVGDRSKI
+909 LVWVVVGDRAKI
-921 EAGIRELNFGEIR
+921 EPGIRELNFGEIR